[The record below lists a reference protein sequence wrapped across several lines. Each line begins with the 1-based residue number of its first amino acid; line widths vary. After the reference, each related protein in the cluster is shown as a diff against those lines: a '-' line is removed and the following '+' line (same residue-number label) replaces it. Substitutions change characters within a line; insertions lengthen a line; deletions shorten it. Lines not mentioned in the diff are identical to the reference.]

1 MTKRPGTGRRQGKE
15 AKGEAMIPSCGEF
28 SHELVT
34 LASKVA
40 FLRRPDSYPERPQSV
55 EAVETHMSWVFLTD
69 DRAYKLK
76 KPVRYDFLDF
86 SSIEARRLDSRDEVR
101 LNRRLAPDVYLGT
114 LPIRSQTG
122 ELSLEGTGTI
132 VDWLVKMRRLPRELM
147 LDQAIREG
155 RVRDGDIKRF
165 AKVLSEFY
173 RTSTRLELVPQ
184 EYRNR
189 FLKDIRANLDAL
201 SSPTFGLCASM
212 IDRVGKAQLSL
223 LEQRPELLEERVHQ
237 RRIVE
242 AHGDL
247 RPEHIWIG
255 PSPVIIDCLEFNR
268 DFRILDPVD
277 ELCFLAMECELLGAA
292 FVGKRTLKVYRR
304 LTGDDPAKSLV
315 AFYKCYRACLRA
327 KLAAWHLADP
337 EIGNP
342 EKWTALARDYLG
354 LADGYAGE
362 LTP

>member
-1 MTKRPGTGRRQGKE
+1 MT
-15 AKGEAMIPSCGEF
+15 PSRG
-28 SHELVT
+28 SSADDLVK
-34 LASKVA
+34 LADKVA
-40 FLRRPDSYPERPQSV
+40 FLRRPDSYPERPKPV

-69 DRAYKLK
+69 HHAYKLK

-86 SSIEARRLDSRDEVR
+86 SSIEARRLDCQEELR

-114 LPIRSQTG
+114 LPIRAQPG
-122 ELSLEGTGTI
+122 KLSLEGTGTI

-147 LDQAIREG
+147 LDQAIRER
-155 RVRDGDIKRF
+155 RVQEDDIERV
-165 AKVLSEFY
+165 AEVLSKFY
-173 RTSTRLELVPQ
+173 RTSARLELTPQ
-184 EYRNR
+184 EYRDR
-189 FLKDIRANLDAL
+189 YLKDIQANLDAL
-201 SSPTFGLCASM
+201 SRPPLGLCGSM
-212 IDRVGKAQLSL
+212 IDRVGMAQLSL
-223 LEQRPELLEERVHQ
+223 LEQRPELLEDRIRQ

-255 PSPVIIDCLEFNR
+255 PNPVIIDCLEFNR

-292 FVGKRTLKVYRR
+292 FVGKRALKVYRR
-304 LTGDDPAKSLV
+304 LTSDDPAKSLV
-315 AFYKCYRACLRA
+315 ALYKCYRACLRA

>member
-1 MTKRPGTGRRQGKE
+1 MT
-15 AKGEAMIPSCGEF
+15 PSRGNSADE
-28 SHELVT
+28 SVT
-34 LASKVA
+34 LAAKVA
-40 FLRRPDSYPERPQSV
+40 FLRRSGSYPERPKSV

-69 DRAYKLK
+69 DHAYKLK

-86 SSIEARRLDSRDEVR
+86 SSVEARRLDCQEEVR

-114 LPIRSQTG
+114 LPIRAHPDG
-122 ELSLEGTGTI
+122 RLSLEGTGAI

-147 LDQAIREG
+147 LDQAVREG
-155 RVRDGDIKRF
+155 RVRDEDVERV
-165 AKVLSEFY
+165 ASVLSQFY
-173 RTSTRLELVPQ
+173 RTSARPELTPQ
-184 EYRNR
+184 EYRDR
-189 FLKDIRANLDAL
+189 FLRDVRANLDAL
-201 SSPTFGLCASM
+201 LKPSFGLCVSL
-212 IDRVGKAQLSL
+212 IDRVGQAQLRL
-223 LEQRPELLEERVHQ
+223 LERRPELLEERVRQ
-237 RRIVE
+237 GRIVE

-247 RPEHIWIG
+247 RPEHICLG

-292 FVGKRTLKVYRR
+292 FVGQRTFETYRR

-342 EKWTALARDYLG
+342 EKWTGLARAYLG

-362 LTP
+362 LAP